1 VRDEAVAYVDRLG
14 RELAAV
20 GIHGR
25 LRARILAEAADH
37 LADGDESAFGDP
49 AELAHRFADD
59 LAVDRSRRAAFTAF
73 GSLAVAGTGFA
84 VAWLA
89 IAAAGFPD
97 IASGSWPPL
106 GVAAA
111 IGTVVFPQVAFAAGL
126 LALLR
131 ALRRRRAAAELALL
145 LTRTRVALAFG
156 ALALTSLALCGLEF
170 AVAGWILPLAL
181 VLTAP
186 LAASAVTVR
195 RAAVVK
201 SSVPGEAGDV
211 FDDLPVALPRR
222 PGLLLAAT
230 AVAAAVAT
238 LVAAPNHEG
247 IRNAVVEVV
256 LVLGGWLALG
266 RRLGL
271 RR

>member
-1 VRDEAVAYVDRLG
+1 VTYLDRLG

-20 GIHGR
+20 GIRGR

-37 LADGDESAFGDP
+37 LADGDEGAFGDP
-49 AELAHRFADD
+49 AELARRFADD
-59 LAVDRSRRAAFTAF
+59 LAADRSRRAAFTAF
-73 GSLAVAGTGFA
+73 GALAAAGLGFA
-84 VAWLA
+84 AAWLA
-89 IAAAGFPD
+89 IATAGFPD
-97 IASGSWPPL
+97 IASGGAA
-106 GVAAA
+106 GVAGA
-111 IGTVVFPQVAFAAGL
+111 IGIVAFPQVAFAAGL

-131 ALRRRRAAAELALL
+131 ARRRDLSAAGIALL

-156 ALALTSLALCGLEF
+156 VLAMVSLAVCGAAF
-170 AVAGWILPLAL
+170 AVAGWILPVALA
-181 VLTAP
+181 LTAP
-186 LAASAVTVR
+186 LAASAVAVR

-201 SSVPGEAGDV
+201 SSVPGGAGDV
-211 FDDLPVALPRR
+211 FDDLPVSVPRR

-230 AVAAAVAT
+230 TAAAALAT

-247 IRNAVVEVV
+247 IRNAIVEIV
-256 LVLGGWLALG
+256 LVVGSWLALG